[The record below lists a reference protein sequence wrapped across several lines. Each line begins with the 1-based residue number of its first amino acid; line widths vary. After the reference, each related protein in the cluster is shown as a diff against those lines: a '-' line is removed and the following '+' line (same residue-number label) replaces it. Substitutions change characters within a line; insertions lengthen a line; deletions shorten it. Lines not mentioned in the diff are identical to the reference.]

1 MTVNH
6 AALVQYTPYV
16 NAWSGEQHQ
25 PATVIERPGVGIA
38 YADETL
44 YDRDRHGVLW
54 QRVAVNQGVGEPK
67 FGEVHPMRQ
76 RRAMRRLLCGV
87 CADPA
92 DRSDDGVLWLLRD
105 YRGDWPDWPNRMGV
119 DEPPVCVG
127 CARRASRMCPEL
139 RKGAVAIRAR
149 RYPIAGV
156 RGLLY
161 RTAGTRPPV
170 ITGFHNVAYGDAAA
184 RWIQAV
190 KILRKLGDCRVLSLD
205 ELCRT

>member
-1 MTVNH
+1 MTNY
-6 AALVQYTPYV
+6 AALVPYTPYV
-16 NAWSGEQHQ
+16 NAWSDEHDQ
-25 PATVIERPGVGIA
+25 PATVIERPGAGIG

-54 QRVAVNQGVGEPK
+54 QRVAVNQGAGEPN
-67 FGEVHPMRQ
+67 FGKVHPFRQ

-87 CADPA
+87 CAGPA
-92 DRSDDGVLWLLRD
+92 DRTDEGVLWLVRD
-105 YRGDWPDWPNRMGV
+105 YRDDWPDWPNRMGV

-139 RKGAVAIRAR
+139 RQGAVAIRAG

-156 RGLLY
+156 TGLLY
-161 RTAGTRPPV
+161 RTTGTRFPRLVGGHQVP
-170 ITGFHNVAYGDAAA
+170 YDDPAA
-184 RWIQAV
+184 RWTQAV
-190 KILRKLGDCRVLSLD
+190 KILRKLGDCRVVPLD